1 MFCCLRTMPTC
12 CSQKTASPGY
22 LKQWAVVTRWHRQRW
37 SECVVATPN
46 PSRKPVTLKTQQ
58 LSWVMQYYGVND
70 SQILSFCQSFLQY
83 LLKELCGHQ
92 KLLIRRPESEGLGQL
107 GCNRRL
113 LSCLDSS
120 VSLVR
125 AGDDGLLSSCIMW
138 LSHMA
143 CRHLQQHKAIIRR
156 LLWNIKY
163 KYTLLWRSVLVTHLN
178 SSASAYVHK
187 SINYSQ
193 PAELRQLWIHK
204 QHRAEHTMARAKECV
219 GNYKVIQACR
229 KCQIRWALSHL
240 LLIGFYLSIKA
251 LSVTL
256 STFISVLFEWKWQKM

>member
-1 MFCCLRTMPTC
+1 
-12 CSQKTASPGY
+12 
-22 LKQWAVVTRWHRQRW
+22 
-37 SECVVATPN
+37 
-46 PSRKPVTLKTQQ
+46 
-58 LSWVMQYYGVND
+58 MQYYGVND

-92 KLLIRRPESEGLGQL
+92 KSLIRRPESEGLGQL

-125 AGDDGLLSSCIMW
+125 AGDDGLLSSCVTW
-138 LSHMA
+138 LSA
-143 CRHLQQHKAIIRR
+143 WRVGTYSSRKPS
-156 LLWNIKY
+156 Y
-163 KYTLLWRSVLVTHLN
+163 GGFSETLSINTRFWLWRSVLVTHLN